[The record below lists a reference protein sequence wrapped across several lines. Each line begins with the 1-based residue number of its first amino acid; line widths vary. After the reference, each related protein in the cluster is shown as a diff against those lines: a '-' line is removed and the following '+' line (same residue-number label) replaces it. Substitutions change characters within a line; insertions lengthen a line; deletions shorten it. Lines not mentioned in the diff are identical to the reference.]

1 VSIPFPS
8 FCDIIFNEGEVFVV
22 SSVGESIREAR
33 KKAKMTQEELAKK
46 TNLSRSHIG
55 AIETNRYNPSLSTL
69 KLIANAVNVDVPQLV
84 GGLLGDISDPSH
96 PWNKHISQQAKSDVV
111 WNPPPEF
118 FTDPETGKLIEAMN
132 ISDTHKRIILASKDL
147 SPEELNR
154 IADLMET
161 MAESH
166 RKD

>member
-1 VSIPFPS
+1 MFADKLKQLRSSRVGLTQAKLAEQLGVSQQAVGLWERGKNMPS
-8 FCDIIFNEGEVFVV
+8 HELVV
-22 SSVGESIREAR
+22 QI
-33 KKAKMTQEELAKK
+33 AKLF
-46 TNLSRSHIG
+46 G
-55 AIETNRYNPSLSTL
+55 
-69 KLIANAVNVDVPQLV
+69 VPTDYLV

-96 PWNKHISQQAKSDVV
+96 PWNKHISQQAKSDVA

-147 SPEELNR
+147 NPEELNR

-161 MAESH
+161 IAKSH
-166 RKD
+166 RK